1 MTDGKRA
8 CMSGGSRPTTAY
20 MGHGRHFI
28 ASKKFMSA
36 EGGFERIV
44 WMPKE
49 LKDDVAE
56 RLNKAAKEKY
66 GIDNFTDMIA
76 DETIAT
82 DEEALMAFLQEKNHP
97 VLGLEPIM

>member
-1 MTDGKRA
+1 MDVTL
-8 CMSGGSRPTTAY
+8 S
-20 MGHGRHFI
+20 
-28 ASKKFMSA
+28 FMSA

-56 RLNKAAKEKY
+56 RLNKSAKEKY

-76 DETIAT
+76 DETVAT
-82 DEEALMAFLQEKNHP
+82 DEETLMAFLQEKNHP
-97 VLGLEPIM
+97 VLGLDPIM

>member
-1 MTDGKRA
+1 
-8 CMSGGSRPTTAY
+8 
-20 MGHGRHFI
+20 
-28 ASKKFMSA
+28 MSA

-56 RLNKAAKEKY
+56 RLNQSAKEKY
-66 GIDNFTDMIA
+66 GIDNFCDMIA

-82 DEEALMAFLQEKNHP
+82 DEETLMAFLNEKNHP
-97 VLGLEPIM
+97 VLKLEPIM